1 MPHAQRIAEFLLD
14 IGAVKLSVDPP
25 FTWTSGLKAPIYCDN
40 RMVLSHP
47 EARSFIVS
55 ALTDRVRHLHIEPDC
70 IAGTA
75 TAGIPWGALVADRLA
90 LPFVYVRPKAKEH
103 GAKKRLEGDLKAH
116 QHVVVVE
123 DLLST
128 GGSAISTV
136 DAIREEGKCDVSDIV
151 AIFSYEFLSSREK
164 AQEAGVH
171 LHPLTTIMTL
181 LAVAKEQGRI
191 TARDIEHIVGFIKDP
206 EKWTM

>member
-1 MPHAQRIAEFLLD
+1 MPHAHRIAEFLLD

-47 EARSFIVS
+47 EARSFIVT
-55 ALTDRVRHLHIEPDC
+55 ALTQRVRNIHIEPDC
-70 IAGTA
+70 VAGTA
-75 TAGIPWGALVADRLA
+75 TAGIPWGMLVADRLE
-90 LPFVYVRPKAKEH
+90 LPFVYVRSKAKEH
-103 GAKKRLEGDLKAH
+103 GAKRRLEGDLQPH

-136 DAIREEGKCDVSDIV
+136 EAIREEGKSDVSDIV
-151 AIFSYEFLSSREK
+151 AIFSYELLASREK
-164 AQEAGVH
+164 AQETGVH
-171 LHPLTTIMTL
+171 LHPLTTITTL
-181 LAVAKEQGRI
+181 LPIAKEQGRI
-191 TARDIEHIVGFIKDP
+191 TSKDIERIAAFIKDP
-206 EKWTM
+206 EKWSV